1 MTKKVYFNHDG
12 GVDDLVSLFLL
23 LQMENVHL
31 IGVSTIGADCYLEP
45 SLSASIKII
54 NRFSNEDIQV
64 APSYER
70 GKNPFPKEWRMHA
83 FFMDALPILNEP
95 VKHVASNA
103 SDKEAFEDIIQTLKR
118 QSEKSNIIVY
128 RPAYRFSKST
138 TKRFINRSVYR
149 KISLDGWYLF
159 YQKEMFEEPEHDG
172 SAEWNAY
179 WDPEAVK
186 IVFDSDI
193 EIDMVALEST
203 NQVPLT
209 LDVRQRWANER
220 QYTGIDF
227 LGVSYAAVPPLTHFI
242 TNSTYFLW
250 DVLTTAYI
258 GNKDLVHSIEK
269 KVDVISYGPSQG
281 KTFECKDGRKIN
293 VINHVDNNAFFNYIT
308 ALAKK
313 VN

>member
-23 LQMENVHL
+23 LQMENVQL

-45 SLSASIKII
+45 SLSASVKII

-83 FFMDALPILNEP
+83 FFMDALPILNET
-95 VKHVASNA
+95 VKHVASNV

-118 QSEKSNIIVY
+118 QSEKVTLLFTGPLTDLAKALQKDSSIVQY
-128 RPAYRFSKST
+128 IEKLVWMGGTFLPKG
-138 TKRFINRSVYR
+138 NV
-149 KISLDGWYLF
+149 
-159 YQKEMFEEPEHDG
+159 EEPEHDG

-293 VINHVDNNAFFNYIT
+293 VINHVDNNAFFDYIT

>member
-23 LQMENVHL
+23 LQIENVQL

-45 SLSASIKII
+45 SLSASVKII

-64 APSYER
+64 SPSYER
-70 GKNPFPKEWRMHA
+70 EKNPFPKEWRMHA

-95 VKHVASNA
+95 VKHVASNV

-118 QSEKSNIIVY
+118 QSEKVTLLFTGPLTDLAKALQKDSSIVQY
-128 RPAYRFSKST
+128 IEKLVWMGGTFLPKG
-138 TKRFINRSVYR
+138 NV
-149 KISLDGWYLF
+149 
-159 YQKEMFEEPEHDG
+159 EEPEHDG

-293 VINHVDNNAFFNYIT
+293 VINHVDNNAFFDYIT